1 MELVFNY
8 EGDEVKKQTA
18 NNIMPYSSVGVST
31 TEEAKQLL
39 DPIAKQY
46 QAIKGIDYSLDYG
59 EDAATESLTIDY
71 SNLDYD
77 AAKQL
82 PGVTFEGDT
91 SNGISMERTEKM
103 LLDQGYTLKK

>member
-1 MELVFNY
+1 M
-8 EGDEVKKQTA
+8 
-18 NNIMPYSSVGVST
+18 
-31 TEEAKQLL
+31 

-103 LLDQGYTLKK
+103 LLDQRVYLEKIN

>member
-1 MELVFNY
+1 
-8 EGDEVKKQTA
+8 
-18 NNIMPYSSVGVST
+18 MPYSSVGVST
-31 TEEAKQLL
+31 KEEAKQLL

-82 PGVTFEGDT
+82 LGSHLKVILQMASAWNERKNVT
-91 SNGISMERTEKM
+91 RPRVYLEK
-103 LLDQGYTLKK
+103 